1 MENSFLKNKIII
13 KYCKD
18 YYKIINERFSELDV
32 MSDRVIQVYQSFIF
46 SVDPRDKIELKRAI
60 ALNNSIVKY
69 FEDREFR
76 KELSNSLKTLKVPK
90 GTKNVLLFV
99 VNTILQIHTKYMD
112 GYTRNL
118 YIPRWI

>member
-18 YYKIINERFSELDV
+18 YYRIINERFSELDI
-32 MSDRVIQVYQSFIF
+32 MSDRVIQIYQTFIF
-46 SVDPRDKIELKRAI
+46 SVEPRNKLELKRAI
-60 ALNNSIVKY
+60 ALNKAVTKY
-69 FEDREFR
+69 FEDREF
-76 KELSNSLKTLKVPK
+76 KTELSNSLKVLKVPK
-90 GTKNVLLFV
+90 ETKNILLFI
-99 VNTILQIHTKYMD
+99 VNTILQKYSKYME